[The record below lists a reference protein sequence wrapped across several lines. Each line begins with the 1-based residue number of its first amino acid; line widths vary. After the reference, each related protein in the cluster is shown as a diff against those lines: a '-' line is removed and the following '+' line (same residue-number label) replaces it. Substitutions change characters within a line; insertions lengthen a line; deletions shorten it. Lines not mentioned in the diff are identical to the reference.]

1 MTDRRPFVFALA
13 GAVAALTYFGSSE
26 FLAGILSLT
35 SAPLLVL
42 GQTIIP
48 LVPTALIKA
57 AIALF
62 GTGDKLALVITIAVV
77 GVLIEVPVMLTVVA
91 IVNRSKGWYER
102 NGVKAAARPAE

>member
-42 GQTIIP
+42 DR
-48 LVPTALIKA
+48 KS
-57 AIALF
+57 
-62 GTGDKLALVITIAVV
+62 VV
-77 GVLIEVPVMLTVVA
+77 
-91 IVNRSKGWYER
+91 
-102 NGVKAAARPAE
+102 